1 LDAFHCSHCNSC
13 KCSSTDMEEGIMTG
27 DISANVGRLSLSPCF
42 GCVRSACCARAAT
55 GHAGATLAKDQ
66 RGGSGTKGVRY
77 AHFTDQ

>member
-1 LDAFHCSHCNSC
+1 MTRRYFRKCWAAF
-13 KCSSTDMEEGIMTG
+13 TE
-27 DISANVGRLSLSPCF
+27 SLLWPHPF
-42 GCVRSACCARAAT
+42 GLLQARAAS

>member
-1 LDAFHCSHCNSC
+1 
-13 KCSSTDMEEGIMTG
+13 MEEGITTE
-27 DISANVGRLSLSPCF
+27 DILENVGWLSLNPCF
-42 GCVRSACCARAAT
+42 GRIRSACCARAAS

>member
-1 LDAFHCSHCNSC
+1 
-13 KCSSTDMEEGIMTG
+13 MEEGITTE
-27 DISANVGRLSLSPCF
+27 DISENVGRLSLTPPF
-42 GCVRSACCARAAT
+42 WPHPLGLLRPGGN